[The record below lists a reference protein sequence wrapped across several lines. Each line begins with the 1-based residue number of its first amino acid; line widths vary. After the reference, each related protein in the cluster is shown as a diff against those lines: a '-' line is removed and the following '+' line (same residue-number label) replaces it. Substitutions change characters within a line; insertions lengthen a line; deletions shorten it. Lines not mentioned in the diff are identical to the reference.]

1 MVRLRPTTEDDLEFV
16 TVAEKDNDPFVAQW
30 TQEQH
35 RAALTD
41 SDIAHLIILTA
52 VEQQVGYLILAGLE
66 DTNPSIE
73 LKRIVITDKGKG
85 YGSQALRLILKYAF
99 GELAAHRVW
108 LDVKDYNQRAKK
120 LYEAHG
126 FVVEGVLRE
135 CLKTNEGYESL
146 IIMAMLRQSYTGQSD
161 LRSTVS

>member
-1 MVRLRPTTEDDLEFV
+1 MMVRLRPTTQDDVEWAIAV
-16 TVAEKDNDPFVAQW
+16 EKDNYPFVAQW

-41 SDIAHLIILTA
+41 PDINHLIVEPTA
-52 VEQQVGYLILAGLE
+52 GKQRLGYLILAGLK
-66 DTNPSIE
+66 DPNQSILKRAIADI

-85 YGSQALRLILKYAF
+85 YGSQALRLVLKYAF
-99 GELAAHRVW
+99 EELEAHRVW

-135 CLKTNEGYESL
+135 CLKTEEGYESL
-146 IIMAMLRQSYTGQSD
+146 IIMSVLRQSYIG
-161 LRSTVS
+161 

>member
-1 MVRLRPTTEDDLEFV
+1 MVRLRPTTDDDLEFV
-16 TVAEKDNDPFVAQW
+16 TVAEKDNGPFVAQW

-85 YGSQALRLILKYAF
+85 YGSQALRLLLKYAF

-135 CLKTNEGYESL
+135 CLKTEEGYESL
-146 IIMAMLRQSYTGQSD
+146 IIMAMLRQSYTG
-161 LRSTVS
+161 